1 MNLEVVCSCFIISI
15 IILHR
20 SQNGLMKRGIKH
32 LCFNGF
38 TGYSSLHHH
47 YHAFATCFKNNTCM
61 VLGKIK
67 TWY

>member
-47 YHAFATCFKNNTCM
+47 YHGSSSKNGVKPESNIFA
-61 VLGKIK
+61 
-67 TWY
+67 